1 MILISWTALVFVLM
15 LFAGQRWQLAR
26 RRDALNRALH
36 EIRRPL
42 QVLAF
47 HSPGASTPRGRMLY
61 LPSQGPLSPRGSITE
76 PVLQAIDAVGNLD
89 RELNGGPPAGRR
101 SELVAT
107 RLMADGCVRRWR
119 SRAALSGARIEL
131 LWGGSD
137 ALVRGDGVALAA
149 ALENLIVNA
158 IEHGGPEIEVSGR
171 AIADRVRIVVKDNG
185 VKARP
190 AGKPEAPVE
199 TLARLSGGGSHGHGL
214 AVAERVARDHGG
226 RLEMVFSG
234 GGSEVTLL
242 LPKSTR
248 SKGNPSAV
256 KVNW

>member
-1 MILISWTALVFVLM
+1 M
-15 LFAGQRWQLAR
+15 LF
-26 RRDALNRALH
+26 
-36 EIRRPL
+36 
-42 QVLAF
+42 
-47 HSPGASTPRGRMLY
+47 
-61 LPSQGPLSPRGSITE
+61 LPSPGPLSPRGSVTE
-76 PVLQAIDAVGNLD
+76 PVLQAIAAVGNLD

-131 LWGGSD
+131 LWGGPD

-171 AIADRVRIVVKDNG
+171 AVADRVRIVVKDSG
-185 VKARP
+185 AEARP
-190 AGKPEAPVE
+190 AGKPDSPVE
-199 TLARLSGGGSHGHGL
+199 TLARLSGRGSHGHGL
-214 AVAERVARDHGG
+214 AVAEQVARDHGG
-226 RLEMVFSG
+226 RLETVFSG

-242 LPKSTR
+242 LPKSSR
-248 SKGNPSAV
+248 SKGNSSAV